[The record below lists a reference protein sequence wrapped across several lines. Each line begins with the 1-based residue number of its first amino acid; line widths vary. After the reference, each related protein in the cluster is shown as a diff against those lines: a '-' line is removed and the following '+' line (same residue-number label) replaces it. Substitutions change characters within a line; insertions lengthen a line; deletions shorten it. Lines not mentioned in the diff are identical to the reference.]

1 MEIERKFLLDYLP
14 VNIDKFEKSEIKQ
27 TYISYEPE
35 LRVREKDNKFFIT
48 KKIGTGMIRKEYEF
62 EINREFYNFLINGID
77 NTIYKTRYFIPLSS
91 KTTAEVDVYHNKL
104 DGLKIVEV
112 EFETEEEAN
121 NFEIPN
127 WFGKEVTND
136 KNYKNASL
144 SKIDSYVKKLYK

>member
-14 VNIDKFEKSEIKQ
+14 VNIDKYKKNDIKQ
-27 TYISYEPE
+27 TYIKYEPE
-35 LRVREKDNKFFIT
+35 LRLRQMDDKFFLT
-48 KKIGTGMIRKEYEF
+48 KKIGTGMIREEYEI
-62 EINREFYNFLINGID
+62 EINSEFYKSLVSNSN

-91 KTTAEVDVYHNKL
+91 RTTAEIDVYHNKL
-104 DGLKIVEV
+104 DGLKTVEV

-121 NFEIPN
+121 NFEVPN

-144 SKIDSYVKKLYK
+144 SKIDSYVKKKI